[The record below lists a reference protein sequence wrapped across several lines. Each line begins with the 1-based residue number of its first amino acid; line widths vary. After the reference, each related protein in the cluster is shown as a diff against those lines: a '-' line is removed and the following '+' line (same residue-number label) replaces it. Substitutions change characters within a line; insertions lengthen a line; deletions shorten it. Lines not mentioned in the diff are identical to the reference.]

1 MDEKLEKYVEE
12 TFGNAVFVP
21 SHFTRALVAT
31 GVAIGAGGISAIAT
45 AYALRELKRT
55 TVEEIAAMIKPPSGG

>member
-1 MDEKLEKYVEE
+1 MDEKLDKIAEE
-12 TFGNAVFVP
+12 TFGNAIFIP
-21 SHFTRALVAT
+21 SHFFKALVAT
-31 GVAIGAGGISAIAT
+31 GVAVGAGGISVLAG